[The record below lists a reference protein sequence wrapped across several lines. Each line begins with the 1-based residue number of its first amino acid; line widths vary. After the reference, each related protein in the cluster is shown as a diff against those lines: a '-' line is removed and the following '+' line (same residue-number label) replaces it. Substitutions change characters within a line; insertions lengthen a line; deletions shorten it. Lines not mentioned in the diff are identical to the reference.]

1 MALICPLT
9 HFYNINPK
17 TKQLHRKER
26 LIQPCVFS
34 GGGTLC
40 VLRQIITYFPS
51 ANRLKT
57 LQVYRVT
64 SDISAEQIRPILDRF
79 KKTLKIPNFV
89 TKRARDQKWANL
101 KFCRFVWNSLETQI
115 LSNLIDLVWSKQVV
129 MVRISTHLPSFW
141 LLVPLYHEYI
151 DARVSDHAPL

>member
-40 VLRQIITYFPS
+40 VLRQLIIVTKYLLRLDCCSISRKSYLNTMLIAGIFRMHPSLICSIHLKIVQPPS
-51 ANRLKT
+51 ALLTRVLV
-57 LQVYRVT
+57 LVSWYRPNIQDSRRGT
-64 SDISAEQIRPILDRF
+64 FLNSFRSFDIAGG
-79 KKTLKIPNFV
+79 
-89 TKRARDQKWANL
+89 
-101 KFCRFVWNSLETQI
+101 KFHRVSNSLYT
-115 LSNLIDLVWSKQVV
+115 
-129 MVRISTHLPSFW
+129 
-141 LLVPLYHEYI
+141 
-151 DARVSDHAPL
+151 

>member
-40 VLRQIITYFPS
+40 VLRQIVYYTEKSFKKDCIKNMGDITMKCLILAKDASSRRQEETLSPTATPGNSIRYKITY
-51 ANRLKT
+51 L
-57 LQVYRVT
+57 V
-64 SDISAEQIRPILDRF
+64 LDF
-79 KKTLKIPNFV
+79 LIMPLLKIEIFI
-89 TKRARDQKWANL
+89 RASYL
-101 KFCRFVWNSLETQI
+101 G
-115 LSNLIDLVWSKQVV
+115 NLISNGYLVK
-129 MVRISTHLPSFW
+129 L
-141 LLVPLYHEYI
+141 
-151 DARVSDHAPL
+151 

>member
-40 VLRQIITYFPS
+40 VLRQLFKFYHFNVGMFFRVLDGSDVIGE
-51 ANRLKT
+51 LM
-57 LQVYRVT
+57 LQ
-64 SDISAEQIRPILDRF
+64 LDWDMLDGETEWF
-79 KKTLKIPNFV
+79 DLQ
-89 TKRARDQKWANL
+89 DQ
-101 KFCRFVWNSLETQI
+101 V
-115 LSNLIDLVWSKQVV
+115 D
-129 MVRISTHLPSFW
+129 
-141 LLVPLYHEYI
+141 
-151 DARVSDHAPL
+151 